1 MISAC
6 NAFDRRPM
14 DLREY
19 EALQPNM
26 HVSFG
31 DAKLV
36 FATPN
41 RRAAW
46 RVDTALTKEPD
57 TIGWIGEFAAG
68 DVLVDVGANMGLYS
82 IMAASR
88 GVRVYAFEPES
99 QNYALLNRNI
109 FLNGMGELI
118 SAYSAALSDR
128 ANFSTLY
135 LSTFD
140 AAGSCHSFGEAVTPR
155 GQPMQ
160 ATFPQGCY
168 STTLDELVASGALP
182 VPDHVKIDVDGIEHK
197 VLAGAAKTLKDRRL
211 KSVLVEV
218 DTASEDHWGLI
229 DRLLELGFDYSRDQ
243 VKASLRIEGM
253 FEGVGNHVFRR

>member
-1 MISAC
+1 
-6 NAFDRRPM
+6 M

-19 EALQPNM
+19 EALQPSM

-41 RRAAW
+41 RHAAW
-46 RVDTALTKEPD
+46 RVDTAFSKEPD
-57 TIGWIGEFAAG
+57 TIEWIGEFAAG
-68 DVLVDVGANMGLYS
+68 EVLVDVGANMGLYS

-109 FLNGMGELI
+109 YLNGMGELV
-118 SAYSAALSDR
+118 SAYGAALSDR
-128 ANFSTLY
+128 SAFSTLF
-135 LSTFD
+135 LSTFT
-140 AAGSCHSFGEAVTPR
+140 AAASCHSFGEAVDFR
-155 GQPMQ
+155 ARPMQ
-160 ATFPQGCY
+160 AAYTQGCY
-168 STTLDELVASGALP
+168 STTLDELVAMGALP
-182 VPDHVKIDVDGIEHK
+182 VPHHLKIDVDGIEHK
-197 VLAGAAKTLKDRRL
+197 VLAGAARSLQDPRM

-218 DTASEDHWGLI
+218 NTALEDHWQFI
-229 DRLLELGFDYSRDQ
+229 DRLLELGFDYSREQ
-243 VKASLRIEGM
+243 VKASLRKNGL